1 VTHLAPANM
10 LRDPAILNQTLSAAE
25 RHVLDD
31 LAGRIKERYGERLDR
46 LQVFGSRARGDVS
59 DESDI
64 DLLVVLK
71 VPREAEGRE
80 TTAVWDLAE
89 AAMTGQHTAAP
100 ISLIV
105 LAEDRFAELLRRER
119 RFAVDIEAEG
129 IRL

>member
-1 VTHLAPANM
+1 M
-10 LRDPAILNQTLSAAE
+10 LRDPAILDRTLTAPE
-25 RHVLDD
+25 RRVLDD
-31 LAGRIKERYGERLDR
+31 LAGRIKERYGEHLDR

-89 AAMTGQHTAAP
+89 AAMTSQHTAAP

-105 LAEDRFAELLRRER
+105 LAEESFAELLRRER
-119 RFAVDIEAEG
+119 RFAMDVEAEG